1 MCSHFSMEAPS
12 LKPKTPME
20 KSKVEA
26 RESKTIEETNRLPLR
41 AWALELA
48 RRWNAGTY
56 SMFILHGNV
65 FDLFPVQ
72 NGKETSYVPLKA
84 FLSRRL
90 FPEREFLLFYDI
102 GDGLSFGSPEMQK
115 QFFEWL
121 AVYDQ
126 VEHTEFAQQGPP
138 RDFNKLAPLLRRFFM
153 RVAEESAAKTS
164 KGWKGVTL
172 IFDFPEKIVPAAEEA
187 GAHWD
192 ERMALVTLLKW
203 AASAEMRRLDLGVVL
218 ITESAAEL
226 HPDLLQNPHIA
237 QIKIDLP
244 DAEDRLRF
252 LQSSSVQD
260 LASDGARTSGGLKE
274 WSDFSP
280 EDLAVRTAGL
290 NLLRIQHLLAEAAR
304 NQQRVSAEHVASSKK
319 RLIEEFCQGL
329 VRFKDPKPGV
339 NLDRVATHTAAKQK
353 LRELAWLI
361 QNGKGDVLERGILV
375 PGRVGVGKS
384 FLIDCFASE
393 CGLPVMEIGEFRSK
407 WVGDTERQQM
417 RILMTVRALG
427 PVVVV
432 VDEADAVFG
441 TREADGDSGVSGRVF
456 AAFAAHLGD
465 SSLRGRE
472 LWVAMT
478 SRPDLL
484 AIDMKRQ
491 GRFGL
496 CVPLFPAQTP
506 DDVATLFS
514 TIAKVKKIN
523 LSEAIVNY
531 IRQHLGSRPLTGSD
545 VEAILI
551 RSRERAVLAKRDDDV
566 QLGDLEEAVNS
577 FIDPLDPD
585 LLRLQELAAV
595 LACSDRRFLPETY
608 KQTDRGLLL
617 EEFARLKLRAGR
629 C

>member
-1 MCSHFSMEAPS
+1 MHPHGAMSANKLANE
-12 LKPKTPME
+12 TTE
-20 KSKVEA
+20 
-26 RESKTIEETNRLPLR
+26 ESKASRLPLR
-41 AWALELA
+41 GWALEMA

-56 SMFILHGNV
+56 SLYIIHGNI

-72 NGKETSYVPLKA
+72 EGAETTYLPLKA
-84 FLSRRL
+84 FLTRRL
-90 FPEREFLLFYDI
+90 FAERGFLLFYDI
-102 GDGLSFGSPEMQK
+102 GDGLTFGSGEMQK
-115 QFFEWL
+115 RFFEWL
-121 AVYDQ
+121 DVYDQ
-126 VEHTEFAQQGPP
+126 VEHTNFAQQGPP
-138 RDFNKLAPLLRRFFM
+138 RDFNKLAPLLRRFFL
-153 RVAEESAAKTS
+153 RVAEEKR
-164 KGWKGVTL
+164 WKGVTL
-172 IFDFPEKIVPAAEEA
+172 VFDFPEKIIPAAEEA

-203 AASAEMRRLDLGVVL
+203 AASAEMRRLDVGVVL
-218 ITESAAEL
+218 VTESAAEL
-226 HPDLLQNPHIA
+226 HPDILQNPHVA

-244 DAEDRLRF
+244 DSEDRLRF
-252 LQSSSVQD
+252 LQSSGIQSLSAGKPLKHWSD
-260 LASDGARTSGGLKE
+260 LAV
-274 WSDFSP
+274 
-280 EDLAVRTAGL
+280 EDLAARTAGL
-290 NLLRIQHLLAEAAR
+290 NLLRTQHLLAEAAR
-304 NQQRVSAEHVASSKK
+304 NEQKVTPEHVASGKK
-319 RLIEEFCQGL
+319 RLIEEYCQGL

-339 NLDRVATHTAAKQK
+339 TLDRVATHDAAKQK

-361 QNGKGDVLERGILV
+361 KNAKTDVLERGILV

-417 RILMTVRALG
+417 RILMTIRALG
-427 PVVVV
+427 PVIVV

-496 CVPLFPAQTP
+496 CIPLFPAQNAE
-506 DDVATLFS
+506 DVVTLFAV
-514 TIAKVKKIN
+514 IAKVKKVT
-523 LSEAIVNY
+523 LSDAILAY
-531 IRQHLGSRPLTGSD
+531 IREQLGSRPLTGSD
-545 VEAILI
+545 VEAIVI
-551 RSRERAVLAKRDDDV
+551 RARERAVLAIRDDDV
-566 QLGDLEEAVNS
+566 QLADLQEAVAS
-577 FIDPLDPD
+577 FIDPLDPN

-595 LACSDRRFLPETY
+595 LACSDRRFLPETFR
-608 KQTDRGLLL
+608 QIDRALLV
-617 EEFARLKLRAGR
+617 EEFAHLKLRVR
-629 C
+629 R

>member
-1 MCSHFSMEAPS
+1 MTTGKMRTVKDSGAS
-12 LKPKTPME
+12 
-20 KSKVEA
+20 
-26 RESKTIEETNRLPLR
+26 RLPLR
-41 AWALELA
+41 GWALELA

-56 SMFILHGNV
+56 SMFIVHGNV
-65 FDLFPVQ
+65 FDLFPVEE
-72 NGKETSYVPLKA
+72 GKDLNYLPLKA

-102 GDGLSFGSPEMQK
+102 GDGLTFGSAEMQK
-115 QFFEWL
+115 RFFEWL

-126 VEHTEFAQQGPP
+126 VEHTDLAQQGPP
-138 RDFNKLAPLLRRFFM
+138 RDFNKLTPLLRRFFL
-153 RVAEESAAKTS
+153 RIAEEK
-164 KGWKGVTL
+164 KWKGVTL

-203 AASAEMRRLDLGVVL
+203 AGSAEMRRLDVGVVL
-218 ITESAAEL
+218 TTESAAEL
-226 HPDLLQNPHIA
+226 HADLLQNPHIA

-244 DAEDRLRF
+244 DAEERLRF
-252 LQSSSVQD
+252 VKS
-260 LASDGARTSGGLKE
+260 AAIATISDARPLKE
-274 WSDFSP
+274 WCDFSTD
-280 EDLAVRTAGL
+280 DLAGRTAGL

-304 NQQRVSAEHVASSKK
+304 NEQRVTAEHLASGKK
-319 RLIEEFCQGL
+319 RLIEEYCQGL

-339 NLDRVATHTAAKQK
+339 TLDRVATHTAAKQK

-361 QNGKGDVLERGILV
+361 KNGKGDVLERGILV

-384 FLIDCFASE
+384 FLVDCFASE

-427 PVVVV
+427 PVIVV

-496 CVPLFPAQTP
+496 CIPLFPAQGAE
-506 DDVATLFS
+506 DVVTLF
-514 TIAKVKKIN
+514 TVIAKVKKMN
-523 LSEAIVNY
+523 LGETIVEYVRSE
-531 IRQHLGSRPLTGSD
+531 LGTRPLTGSD
-545 VEAILI
+545 VEAMLV
-551 RSRERAVLAKRDDDV
+551 RAKERAVLASRDADV
-566 QLGDLEEAVNS
+566 QLADLEEAVNS

-595 LACSDRRFLPETY
+595 LACSDRRFLPGSY
-608 KQTDRGLLL
+608 QTLDRGLLL
-617 EEFARLKLRAGR
+617 EEFARVKLRAGR
-629 C
+629 R